1 MTSGDQFILRTDK
14 QATPFEFETDDVL
27 AERIRRV
34 ADGLSA
40 LARELGEVANILD
53 PKDDDS

>member
-1 MTSGDQFILRTDK
+1 MTSGDQFIRTDK
-14 QATPFEFETDDVL
+14 QAIPFETDDVL